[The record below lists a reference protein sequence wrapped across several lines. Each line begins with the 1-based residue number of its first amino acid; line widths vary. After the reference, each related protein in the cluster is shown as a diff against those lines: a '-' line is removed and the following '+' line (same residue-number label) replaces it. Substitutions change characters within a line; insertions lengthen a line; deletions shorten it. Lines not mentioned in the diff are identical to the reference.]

1 MILLILFII
10 ALAAAATTVV
20 YFATR
25 KRDKPSPSPGHSPSP
40 GPSPSPPPPSGPTTP
55 ADVDIDMF
63 FPPYDCPTETQ
74 TMIDIGMINAV
85 TSAAKA
91 NNTKLNPNDPSNPF
105 QIKYS
110 VYNLYDNQYLYA
122 LIDAYKAGVFVQV
135 LIHLAEEDA
144 GYNNIFYTFKDCGLT
159 VLDSKTQSQRD
170 CTKVQLDGAAQ
181 PNLIPID
188 PKGSLMHCKT
198 RIL

>member
-1 MILLILFII
+1 MILFILFII

-25 KRDKPSPSPGHSPSP
+25 KRDKPSPGPSPGP

-85 TSAAKA
+85 TLAAKA
-91 NNTKLNPNDPSNPF
+91 SNTKLNPNDPSNPF

-110 VYNLYDNQYLYA
+110 VYNLYEVIRFRLST
-122 LIDAYKAGVFVQV
+122 VFTT
-135 LIHLAEEDA
+135 
-144 GYNNIFYTFKDCGLT
+144 YTIINT
-159 VLDSKTQSQRD
+159 YMR
-170 CTKVQLDGAAQ
+170 
-181 PNLIPID
+181 
-188 PKGSLMHCKT
+188 
-198 RIL
+198 